1 MFRKIV
7 IKWSSGATG
16 ILGAIPVCH
25 KTIIPHA
32 SSGILKEFHRML
44 SGSSG

>member
-1 MFRKIV
+1 MFNPKVVRNRK
-7 IKWSSGATG
+7 TE
-16 ILGAIPVCH
+16 GAIPVCH